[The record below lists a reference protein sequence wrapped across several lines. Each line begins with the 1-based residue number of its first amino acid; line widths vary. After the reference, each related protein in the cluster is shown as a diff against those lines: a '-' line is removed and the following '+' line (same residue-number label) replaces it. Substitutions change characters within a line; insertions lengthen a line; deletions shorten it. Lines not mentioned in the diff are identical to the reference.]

1 MTVSNEELCISYF
14 RLQYVVHIHP
24 KSNPIMNTSL
34 QHHAR
39 RDELEDVQASL
50 RHCLPLD
57 IILVDNSFGFD
68 LHVNVYS
75 SQIT

>member
-1 MTVSNEELCISYF
+1 
-14 RLQYVVHIHP
+14 
-24 KSNPIMNTSL
+24 MNTSL